1 MKDISQVCLELL
13 VRSVALEI
21 NQKHP
26 ASVTITMFFFPA
38 KTVNEAVVVSKCFIK
53 HMCFIV
59 LYFHGH
65 AFFLWKLLKS
75 AFLCFIF

>member
-1 MKDISQVCLELL
+1 MKDTPQVCLELL

-38 KTVNEAVVVSKCFIK
+38 KTVNEVTARKELLSFNVCFCI
-53 HMCFIV
+53 
-59 LYFHGH
+59 
-65 AFFLWKLLKS
+65 LLQAS
-75 AFLCFIF
+75 PSGNYL